1 MDQRWEADQKINII
15 LNNFINNNLTQL
27 LALHLRAKINKEL
40 YFMMTIDFYQIGGT
54 RVMDQV
60 VRPEVSPHP
69 PEVNSGQ
76 ALKGSYRINYIKARS
91 I

>member
-1 MDQRWEADQKINII
+1 MI
-15 LNNFINNNLTQL
+15 
-27 LALHLRAKINKEL
+27 
-40 YFMMTIDFYQIGGT
+40 TIDFYQIGGT
-54 RVMDQV
+54 WVMDQV
-60 VRPEVSPHP
+60 VRPEVSPHL